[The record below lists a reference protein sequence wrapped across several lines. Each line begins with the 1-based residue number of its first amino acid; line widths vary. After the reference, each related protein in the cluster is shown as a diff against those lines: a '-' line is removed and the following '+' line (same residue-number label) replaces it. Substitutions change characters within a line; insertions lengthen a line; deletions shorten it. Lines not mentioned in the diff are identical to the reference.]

1 MHFIQICVGWHDFVA
16 LAILMNSRILDLF
29 IKENSAWED
38 MISRQRGE
46 IPLLD
51 QLVTHIVEQKEE
63 KKQMKD
69 NTTQVFHHLKHEMH
83 KQEKN
88 MDELKDELQ
97 RQQRYLLSERKN
109 TIGQKY
115 SLDTFFSQ
123 KVLRER
129 IREVERGF
137 LELKSHYFNYL
148 ATI

>member
-1 MHFIQICVGWHDFVA
+1 
-16 LAILMNSRILDLF
+16 MNSRILDLF

-51 QLVTHIVEQKEE
+51 QLVTQIVEQKEQ

-69 NTTQVFHHLKHEMH
+69 NTAQVFQHLKHEMH
-83 KQEKN
+83 IQEKN
-88 MDELKDELQ
+88 MDELKEELQ
-97 RQQRYLLSERKN
+97 KQQQYLLLERKN

-115 SLDTFFSQ
+115 SLETFFSQ
-123 KVLRER
+123 KHLRER

>member
-1 MHFIQICVGWHDFVA
+1 
-16 LAILMNSRILDLF
+16 MNSRILDLF

-46 IPLLD
+46 IPMLD
-51 QLVTHIVEQKEE
+51 QLVTHIIEQKEE
-63 KKQMKD
+63 KKQLKEEKSKI
-69 NTTQVFHHLKHEMH
+69 FHHLKYEMQM
-83 KQEKN
+83 QEKH
-88 MDELKDELQ
+88 MDELKEELQ
-97 RQQRYLLSERKN
+97 KQQQYLLFERKN
-109 TIGQKY
+109 TIGKKY

-137 LELKSHYFNYL
+137 LELKSHFFNYL